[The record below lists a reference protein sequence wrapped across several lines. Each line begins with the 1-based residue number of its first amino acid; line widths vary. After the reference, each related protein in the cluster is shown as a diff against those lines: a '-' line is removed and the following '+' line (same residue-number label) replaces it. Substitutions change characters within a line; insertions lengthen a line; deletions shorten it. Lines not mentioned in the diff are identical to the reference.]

1 MPRRSKNLVQRR
13 LTANSHAR
21 SVVVV
26 VVVVVVVCSIK
37 RPTPK
42 DMRESLL
49 PDGCP
54 RPAVPRAEYQ
64 SG

>member
-1 MPRRSKNLVQRR
+1 MPRRTKNLVQRR

-21 SVVVV
+21 SVV